1 MTKKLYIKTFGCQMN
16 EYDTERIISAF
27 EMMGYGM
34 TDDPSEADFAIINT
48 CSVREKPSEKVK
60 SEIGRLKKY
69 KKDNPNFKIGVAG
82 CVAQQEGEA
91 ILDSNSYVDMV
102 LGTDGI
108 PRIGEVVERVENG
121 ERIAVT
127 EFSSDNFTIP
137 NFSRNRSVSAFVTIM
152 KGCDNF
158 CSYCIVPYVRGREK
172 SRKSIEI
179 LDEVKYLVDNGVKEV
194 TFLGQNVNSYGKNL
208 DENINFTQ
216 FLYMATKIDGLERI
230 RFVTSHP
237 KDFSGE
243 LVDLISSEEKIC
255 EYLHLP
261 LQAGSDSVLKKMNR
275 GYSYSEYFE
284 KVSMA
289 KEKIK
294 NIAISSDFIVGFPGE
309 KDDDFLKTL
318 DAIKEIEYET
328 IFAFKYSPRPGTKAS
343 DIEDDVSEIVK
354 SQRLKKLLDEQE
366 KITSRLLKSQIG
378 EIQEVMVE
386 GISKKDNKVFSGRN
400 RRNRIVNFVSSK
412 VLKAG
417 DIVNVKILEAKKN
430 SLYGEKI

>member
-27 EMMGYGM
+27 ELMGYET
-34 TDDPSEADFAIINT
+34 TDEPSEADFAIINT

-69 KKDNPNFKIGVAG
+69 KKENPNFKIGVAG

-91 ILDSNSYVDMV
+91 ILNLNNYVDLV

-108 PRIGEVVERVENG
+108 PRIGEVIERIENG
-121 ERIAVT
+121 ERLAVT
-127 EFSSDNFTIP
+127 DFSSDDFTIP

-172 SRKSIEI
+172 SRKPCEI

-216 FLYMATKIDGLERI
+216 FLYMATKIDGLKRI

-237 KDFSGE
+237 KDFSSD
-243 LVDLISSEEKIC
+243 LVDLIASEEKIC

-261 LQAGSDSVLKKMNR
+261 LQAGSDNILNKMNR
-275 GYSYSEYFE
+275 GYSYSEYFK

-294 NIAISSDFIVGFPGE
+294 NLALSSDFIVGFPDE
-309 KDDDFLKTL
+309 KDEDFLKTIY
-318 DAIKEIEYET
+318 AINEIEYET
-328 IFAFKYSPRPGTKAS
+328 IFAFKYSPRPGTKAANIKDDIS
-343 DIEDDVSEIVK
+343 DIIK

-366 KITSRLLKSQIG
+366 KITSKLLKSQIG

-386 GISKKDNKVFSGRN
+386 GVSKKDNNAFSGRN
-400 RRNRIVNFVSSK
+400 RRNRIVNFLSSEI
-412 VLKAG
+412 LKPG
-417 DIVNVKILEAKKN
+417 DIVNVKILQAKKN

>member
-16 EYDTERIISAF
+16 KYDTERIISAF